1 MVINYRSAVSN
12 VVCIDL
18 LNSSWEEIQNY
29 LIESN
34 GSRGIRIYLKHN
46 YKALHDDLSNEEYPH
61 LIYVED
67 NFIIGTRRH
76 KQNYSSFQLGGL
88 EILSQNRKAKA
99 INETFFEIVELS
111 LVEFNSLELPSRLLD
126 CFTIAFKKPS
136 DVKRYDASFITA
148 HIQVSDLL
156 AIPLSKLKEEY
167 SVRIHFFENID
178 AAKLILKEVYYKDQF
193 PLIFLFKDADDL
205 EFMGWNTEYLL
216 ALQNVKTNKE
226 LSIDTG
232 ATVDKLLDKINEVG
246 LINLEEEEMTF
257 LNYYSKSL

>member
-1 MVINYRSAVSN
+1 MVSNYIAAISN

-29 LIESN
+29 LIVSN

-46 YKALHDDLSNEEYPH
+46 YKALHDDLSNEESPH
-61 LIYVED
+61 LIYIED

-88 EILSQNRKAKA
+88 EILSQNRKGKA

-111 LVEFNSLELPSRLLD
+111 LVEFNCLELPSRLLD
-126 CFTIAFKKPS
+126 CFNIAFKKQK
-136 DVKRYDASFITA
+136 DINRYDAKIFNA

-156 AIPLSKLKEEY
+156 AIPLEQITKRFNVE
-167 SVRIHFFENID
+167 IHFFENVD
-178 AAKLILKEVYYKDQF
+178 ASKLILKEVYYKDHL
-193 PLIFLFKDADDL
+193 PLIFLFKDVDDF

-216 ALQNVKTNKE
+216 ALQNIKTNKE

-232 ATVDKLLDKINEVG
+232 AAVDKILDKINKVG
-246 LINLEEEEMTF
+246 LINLEEDELNF
-257 LNYYSKSL
+257 LNYYSKSK